1 MFDSVNIIPEIQ
13 KLLWI
18 SALQFLEDM
27 RTHGNKKLIKS
38 EILSFYINVSIIM
51 SVVIFCL
58 CFVYN

>member
-1 MFDSVNIIPEIQ
+1 MFDKVNIIPEIQ

>member
-1 MFDSVNIIPEIQ
+1 MFDNVNIIPEIQ

-18 SALQFLEDM
+18 SALQVLEDM